1 MTPYAWSSA
10 WTRALPARHSHFG
23 VRDIVQHAVI
33 LHRIW
38 TTGEPFRWGSQ
49 AEAAV

>member
-23 VRDIVQHAVI
+23 VCHIVQHAVV
-33 LHRIW
+33 LLRIW
-38 TTGEPFRWGSQ
+38 TTGGVFRFGK
-49 AEAAV
+49 EAVAA